1 MAPKKDPGKDKK
13 SSAAGK
19 DKPAGPKKKKG
30 KGDAAVGHGD
40 NPEHL
45 SPKEMKGQME
55 SLQADKIKEE
65 QERNFVQLE
74 RDKIASFLEIKKKEL
89 EQAKVELRVKDRNLE
104 EMEERHQDE
113 IKVYN
118 QKMKHLLYEQHN
130 NIAAVIAEHEVAL
143 KLLREQTAK
152 REMELLSEQLGLKEK
167 IRELELAYEDTI
179 KQVKLD
185 HGKELTKM
193 KQEYDVSGKELQTKT
208 EKKIKIIR
216 DDCELRRKQE
226 VHEVEER
233 KNTHINELMK
243 KHEKAFTEIKCYYN
257 DITQNNLDL
266 IKTLKED
273 VTDMKKKE
281 AANEKLMYDIAQENK
296 RLTEPLTRA
305 LKEVEA
311 LKKQLANYEKDKLSL
326 QQSRTALAEHSKQLK
341 NLEFE
346 KGALQQRF
354 DEVRNERDELYN
366 RFENGVFELQ
376 QKSNLKNLLIQ
387 RKVQVL
393 EENLEKKDAQIA
405 EVTAMAN
412 RDPNVIQHAKD
423 AVNHTVDTKN
433 KEIRQLRYE
442 LGKMTKAYKDLST
455 AFKTKLVQYGIPLE
469 EMGLPY
475 YTS

>member
-1 MAPKKDPGKDKK
+1 MGPKKDPPKK

-19 DKPAGPKKKKG
+19 DKPAAPKKTKG
-30 KGDAAVGHGD
+30 KGDASNDDGD
-40 NPEHL
+40 KPVPL
-45 SPKEMKGQME
+45 SPKEMKGQLE
-55 SLQADKIKEE
+55 SLQADKMREE

-104 EMEERHQDE
+104 EMQEKHQDE

-118 QKMKHLLYEQHN
+118 QKMKHLIYEQHN
-130 NIAAVIAEHEVAL
+130 NIAAVKAEHEVAL

-152 REMELLSEQLGLKEK
+152 REMELLSEQIGLKEK

-193 KQEYDVSGKELQTKT
+193 KQEYDVSEKELQTKT
-208 EKKIKIIR
+208 EKKIKCIR

-305 LKEVEA
+305 LKEVET

-326 QQSRTALAEHSKQLK
+326 QQARAALAEHSKMVK

-346 KGALQQRF
+346 KGALQQKF
-354 DEVRNERDELYN
+354 GEVTNERDELYK
-366 RFENGVFELQ
+366 RFENGVFEMQ
-376 QKSNLKNLLIQ
+376 RKSNLKNLLTQ

-393 EENLEKKDAQIA
+393 EETLEKKDAQIG
-405 EVTAMAN
+405 EVLALTI
-412 RDPNVIQHAKD
+412 RDPNMIQHAKD
-423 AVNHTVDTKN
+423 NVNHTIDFKN

-442 LGKMTKAYKDLST
+442 LGKLRKAYKDLSV
-455 AFKTKLVQYGIPLE
+455 AFKTKLVQYKIPLQ
-469 EMGLPY
+469 EMGLPFY
-475 YTS
+475 AFEV